1 MAAKRAGSVDVV
13 VILMILFLVQL
24 VTAAAI
30 FIVHVLRG
38 HRLAA
43 ILNEEEDGM
52 RRKMESF
59 KKAFLVYQRLIEIPK

>member
-43 ILNEEEDGM
+43 ILNEEEDGV
-52 RRKMESF
+52 F
-59 KKAFLVYQRLIEIPK
+59 